1 MSTVSGPLCWFALHV
16 RSQHEFNVATCLEGK
31 GYEQFVPSYTTRPQR
46 NRRMREQ
53 QRALFS
59 GYIFCR
65 FDANRRL
72 PILVTPGVLS
82 IVSLAGYPQPIEDAE
97 VEALR
102 LVQSSDLQ
110 REPWKALTVGSL
122 AEIVEG
128 PLAGLTG
135 RVTVE
140 RGQHRLILQVSLL
153 QRAVAVE
160 IQRDW
165 LRPAAPPQGSCHV
178 MQAGSG
184 Y

>member
-1 MSTVSGPLCWFALHV
+1 MSTCTGLLRWFALQV
-16 RSQHEFNVATCLEGK
+16 RSQHEFNVASCLEGK
-31 GYEQFVPSYTTRPQR
+31 GYEQFVPSYTARSK
-46 NRRMREQ
+46 NARRVREQ

-65 FDANRRL
+65 FDPNRRL
-72 PILVTPGVLS
+72 PVLVTPGVLS
-82 IVSLAGYPQPIEDAE
+82 IVSLAGYPQPIDDAE

-102 LVQSSDLQ
+102 LVQRSELQ

-122 AEIVEG
+122 AEITDG
-128 PLAGLTG
+128 PLAGLCG
-135 RVTVE
+135 RVSVE
-140 RGQHRLILQVSLL
+140 KGQHRLILQVSLL

-165 LRPAAPPQGSCHV
+165 LRPAEQPDRLLPT
-178 MQAGSG
+178 MQAGFS